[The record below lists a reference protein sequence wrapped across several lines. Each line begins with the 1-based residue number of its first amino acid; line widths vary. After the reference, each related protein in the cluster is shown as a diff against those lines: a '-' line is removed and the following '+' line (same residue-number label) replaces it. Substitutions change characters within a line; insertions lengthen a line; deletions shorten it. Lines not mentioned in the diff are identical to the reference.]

1 METLFNDIVHSLFAV
16 DSIWSVVLRGL
27 LWFVVAIVIII
38 SADVPNARNASKNM
52 KSNLGF
58 LLLFICL
65 SGGLI
70 YLLFGFTASA

>member
-1 METLFNDIVHSLFAV
+1 METVFSDIVHSLFAV
-16 DSIWSVVLRGL
+16 DSIWSVALRGL

-38 SADVPNARNASKNM
+38 SADVPNPQLATKNM

-70 YLLFGFTASA
+70 YLLFGFTTA